1 MCVFLLSWIIGGS
14 PVYIRFILLL
24 QNSCSFQRFHR
35 DGIPFRLRFTSALPK
50 SAIHINVSVSQKH
63 QVLNLNLRDILT
75 HIKMQDNLFLH
86 FIALIFTWLNA
97 KFHAKYTLKQ
107 VQGNKFLVQNS
118 AKIGTKVQE

>member
-1 MCVFLLSWIIGGS
+1 MSSLANAICLHFSGVNSAMRMLL
-14 PVYIRFILLL
+14 
-24 QNSCSFQRFHR
+24 C
-35 DGIPFRLRFTSALPK
+35 
-50 SAIHINVSVSQKH
+50 IHINVSVSQKH

-86 FIALIFTWLNA
+86 FIALICTWLNA

-118 AKIGTKVQE
+118 AKIVTKVQE